1 MPSSANS
8 APVSQPAAIN
18 PFLDGDM
25 GFRLE
30 LQIALVRF
38 LAVVV
43 FEGALDIDRVG
54 VMSFDE
60 IAVIAIH
67 RANEIGQGIEQA
79 GGQAAAKSGGLLHEI
94 DREVR

>member
-1 MPSSANS
+1 
-8 APVSQPAAIN
+8 
-18 PFLDGDM
+18 M
-25 GFRLE
+25 GFGLE

-43 FEGALDIDRVG
+43 FEGALDIDGVG

-67 RANEIGQGIEQA
+67 RTDKIRQGIEQA
-79 GGQAAAKSGGLLHEI
+79 
-94 DREVR
+94 